1 MEGDGRLAPP
11 PSASPPPEWLRVRV
25 RVRVTVRVTVTASQ
39 SWWPKALEADSAK
52 RPARAPEGV
61 VRVRA
66 RVRVGSAR
74 PARGQR
80 RA

>member
-1 MEGDGRLAPP
+1 M
-11 PSASPPPEWLRVRV
+11 
-25 RVRVTVRVTVTASQ
+25 
-39 SWWPKALEADSAK
+39 EADSAK

-61 VRVRA
+61 VRVRV